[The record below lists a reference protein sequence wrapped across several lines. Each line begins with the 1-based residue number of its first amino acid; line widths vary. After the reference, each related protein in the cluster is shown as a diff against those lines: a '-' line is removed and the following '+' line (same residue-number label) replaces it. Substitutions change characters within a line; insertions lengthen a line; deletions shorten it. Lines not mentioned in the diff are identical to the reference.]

1 MNHTVSAG
9 AQWLFWICL
18 FLIVYSYFLY
28 PIFLFIAYCFVQ
40 IRWDWR
46 YLASRR
52 DRRTPSPEAPQL
64 PVVSVVIAAYNE
76 EDYLPGKIEN
86 ARELDYPSDKLEF
99 IFVSD
104 GSTDRTNQILGNL
117 EEPTFRTLLLPDRQ
131 GKANAIN
138 QGTTQAHSEILIF
151 SDAAT
156 LFSPDAIGKLV
167 RHFSDPSVGVVCG
180 AVQFHATEVSKQT
193 EGVYWKYES
202 ILRLMEGRL
211 GATLTASGA
220 IYAIRRVCFRELAKD
235 TILEDLMIPMQA
247 RKAGYGV
254 VYDPEAIAVDFAAA
268 SVAGEFTRRVRLAV
282 GSFRALGELLRIPL
296 KGFALLAF
304 LSHKLLRWIVPFLL
318 IGMLVSS
325 CLLFRSSFYRGALV
339 VQALFYLWAAL
350 GYFFEQQA
358 KKVRFGLLG
367 YFWLAMNLAFLV
379 GFWRFLFSH
388 RGSTWQKVN

>member
-1 MNHTVSAG
+1 MGFLDLPVPY
-9 AQWLFWICL
+9 CL
-18 FLIVYSYFLY
+18 FLFFV
-28 PIFLFIAYCFVQ
+28 PHLFVHRLLFCSNPVGLAISRFSSRSPNSIA
-40 IRWDWR
+40 R
-46 YLASRR
+46 S
-52 DRRTPSPEAPQL
+52 SPAPRCR
-64 PVVSVVIAAYNE
+64 VVIAAYNE

-220 IYAIRRVCFRELAKD
+220 IYAIRRVCSGSL
-235 TILEDLMIPMQA
+235 
-247 RKAGYGV
+247 
-254 VYDPEAIAVDFAAA
+254 
-268 SVAGEFTRRVRLAV
+268 RRTP
-282 GSFRALGELLRIPL
+282 S
-296 KGFALLAF
+296 
-304 LSHKLLRWIVPFLL
+304 
-318 IGMLVSS
+318 
-325 CLLFRSSFYRGALV
+325 
-339 VQALFYLWAAL
+339 
-350 GYFFEQQA
+350 
-358 KKVRFGLLG
+358 
-367 YFWLAMNLAFLV
+367 
-379 GFWRFLFSH
+379 WR
-388 RGSTWQKVN
+388 T